1 MSLEVNKIAIIGSG
15 LMGSG
20 IAYVSAWHGFDV
32 HLVDIEQEALDKAME
47 RIRSDVMTGV
57 DKGKMSLSE
66 AQDLMG
72 RIDHTTDTEKAV
84 KDADLVIEAIFEK
97 MDVKKKVFSDVDS
110 FAPDH
115 TILATNTSSLS
126 INEIASATE
135 RPEKFIG
142 MHYFSPVAAMK
153 LLEVVVGDKTSE
165 ETIETAKAVGKRQGK
180 QPVTAKDSPGF
191 IVNRILMPVLREAI
205 LLEENG
211 VATKEEIDNAMTTIG
226 KFPAGPFALGDFVG
240 LDIAYHTMD
249 TLYRELGDCFK
260 PPDSLKKLVDAGHLG
275 TKTQQGFYDYS
286 GKSEEE
292 EEPKGVEPEWLV
304 KRISV
309 PVIREAMI
317 LVDEGIASK
326 KDIDKAMKLG
336 ANFPK
341 GPFEMLEDIGRDT
354 VKAELEELEE
364 EHGECYSVPDMLK

>member
-1 MSLEVNKIAIIGSG
+1 MNVNKIAIIGSG

-57 DKGKMSLSE
+57 DKGKLSLGE

-72 RIDHTTDTEKAV
+72 RIDYTTDTETAV

-97 MDVKKKVFSDVDS
+97 MEVKKKVFSKVDS
-110 FAPDH
+110 LAPER

-126 INEIASATE
+126 INEMATATD

-153 LLEVVVGDKTSE
+153 LLEVVVGDETSD
-165 ETIETAKAVGKRQGK
+165 ETVQTAIAVGKKQGK
-180 QPVTAKDSPGF
+180 ESVTAKDSPGF
-191 IVNRILMPVLREAI
+191 IVNRVLMPVLREAI

-226 KFPAGPFALGDFVG
+226 KFPAGPFSLGDFVG

-260 PPDSLKKLVDAGHLG
+260 PPESLKELVDAGHLG

-286 GKSEEE
+286 GKTEEE
-292 EEPKGVEPEWLV
+292 DTPKGADPDRLV
-304 KRISV
+304 KRIAV

-317 LVDEGIASK
+317 LVDEGIASRD
-326 KDIDKAMKLG
+326 DIDKAMKLG

-341 GPFEMLEDIGRDT
+341 GPFEMLEDMGRDT
-354 VKAELEELEE
+354 VKEELEKLE
-364 EHGECYSVPDMLK
+364 KEHGGCYSVPDMLN

>member
-1 MSLEVNKIAIIGSG
+1 MNVNKMAIIGSG

-32 HLVDIEQEALDKAME
+32 HLVDIEQEALDKAIE

-57 DKGKMSLSE
+57 DKGKLSLGE
-66 AQDLMG
+66 AQDLIG
-72 RIDHTTDTEKAV
+72 RIHYTTDTETAV
-84 KDADLVIEAIFEK
+84 KGADLVIEAIFEK
-97 MDVKKKVFSDVDS
+97 MEVKKKVFSEVDS
-110 FAPDH
+110 LVPER

-126 INEIASATE
+126 INEMATATD

-153 LLEVVVGDKTSE
+153 LLEVVVGDETSD
-165 ETIETAKAVGKRQGK
+165 ETVQTAIAVGKK
-180 QPVTAKDSPGF
+180 QDKEPVTAKDSPGF
-191 IVNRILMPVLREAI
+191 IVNRVLMPVLREAI
-205 LLEENG
+205 LLEESG
-211 VATKEEIDNAMTTIG
+211 VATKEEIDNAMTTKG

-260 PPDSLKKLVDAGHLG
+260 PPKSLKELVDAGHLG

-286 GKSEEE
+286 GKTEEE
-292 EEPKGVEPEWLV
+292 EEPKGADQDWLV
-304 KRISV
+304 KRIAV

-326 KDIDKAMKLG
+326 DDIDKAMKLG

-341 GPFEMLEDIGRDT
+341 GPFEMLEDIGRDV
-354 VKAELEELEE
+354 VKNELEKLEDE
-364 EHGECYSVPDMLK
+364 KGECYSVPEMLK